1 VGNGQIKNHH
11 NIELSDGNFIVASES
26 YSQEKYSIERRWCMN
41 KVICNQCVTQFICDV
56 FSKKRLFL
64 IKNHQ
69 SNKYNPLI
77 YLYFIHAPTPY

>member
-1 VGNGQIKNHH
+1 LKYLLDTCAISEFTKLEANTGV
-11 NIELSDGNFIVASES
+11 IEWM
-26 YSQEKYSIERRWCMN
+26 KRRWCMN

-77 YLYFIHAPTPY
+77 YLYFIHAPTPDEKCKF